1 MVAYSLGP
9 LLKVLALISALK
21 IMLTSNNTAGFLC
34 WFRGAVCFFVL
45 GVWGLFLGFFRNLNM
60 PGSVRL

>member
-21 IMLTSNNTAGFLC
+21 ILLTSNNTAVFLC
-34 WFRGAVCFFVL
+34 WFRGTVWVFVL
-45 GVWGLFLGFFRNLNM
+45 GVWGLFFSFLEI
-60 PGSVRL
+60 